1 MEKHEIKRPSAE
13 DFAGKTFDEVPL
25 SYRNMLKASL
35 ANKGEAILVDG
46 SNAEPLSEEEMRRY
60 FFAEGIMAHLA
71 VRAPFEHGSGHPG
84 GALSSFAIAHF
95 INMNMDP
102 ENDWP
107 LLISPAHESVLA
119 HGSQWLY
126 GKDGDDPRY
135 TGPHTI
141 IKKFRSPGGLSGH
154 AEAGDGDTPFGT
166 GPLGKGP
173 SYILGAA
180 IGYKMAG
187 KNGKFNVIVGDGE
200 MQEGQVFEMMRIAAH
215 RRIDNLIMHCDF
227 NDIQLHDRPSNT
239 MSCDIAAMAHSI
251 GWHVIEVQNGNDA
264 VQVSTAQKRA
274 QALLGRGKPV
284 FVCYY
289 TVMGLGVK
297 VMEDD
302 SNEKSGKL
310 VINHGAPLSKEK
322 TANALKS
329 LPDLDELIR
338 EYNPYRREL
347 KEKYFL
353 ANTVRTDTVLGFDAR
368 ALKSWGFRRAVTA
381 EKGAARK
388 DFGETH
394 ILDLMKADDRI
405 IVLHADIGGSGGFG
419 KVEKEFPANVINC
432 GVAEANMY
440 MMAAGLRQAGFL
452 PVTYTFA
459 PFAKNEGGANIRLID
474 MNLEHT
480 HCGVLHDI
488 THAGTSVGED
498 GPTHQELNYFNVP
511 YPNTEVWMPAD
522 SNQAA
527 AAAEKG
533 LEKIARER
541 KQVFVCFPRTGHE
554 QLKRKDGSIFYGEN
568 YKFDGKADAIRGAD
582 TTDDVLTVIAA
593 GIPLHEAVK
602 AADKIKEEDN
612 DTIRV
617 LNAACVRPLDASAV
631 LKAAIE
637 TGMIIVVED
646 HNIEGGLATQV
657 SDLVATYGLP
667 VRVRRV
673 GVNGYM
679 ESAPAEYLMKEA
691 GFDCE
696 SLVKAIREELI
707 VPDGRTEHGWKLA
720 LKQIWYIQSD
730 TRNRFAQ
737 SAESFIDILLSD
749 YGEADRKDIQKAWAN
764 AESVAKSYLSD

>member
-1 MEKHEIKRPSAE
+1 
-13 DFAGKTFDEVPL
+13 
-25 SYRNMLKASL
+25 
-35 ANKGEAILVDG
+35 
-46 SNAEPLSEEEMRRY
+46 
-60 FFAEGIMAHLA
+60 
-71 VRAPFEHGSGHPG
+71 
-84 GALSSFAIAHF
+84 
-95 INMNMDP
+95 
-102 ENDWP
+102 
-107 LLISPAHESVLA
+107 
-119 HGSQWLY
+119 
-126 GKDGDDPRY
+126 
-135 TGPHTI
+135 
-141 IKKFRSPGGLSGH
+141 
-154 AEAGDGDTPFGT
+154 
-166 GPLGKGP
+166 
-173 SYILGAA
+173 
-180 IGYKMAG
+180 
-187 KNGKFNVIVGDGE
+187 
-200 MQEGQVFEMMRIAAH
+200 
-215 RRIDNLIMHCDF
+215 
-227 NDIQLHDRPSNT
+227 
-239 MSCDIAAMAHSI
+239 
-251 GWHVIEVQNGNDA
+251 
-264 VQVSTAQKRA
+264 
-274 QALLGRGKPV
+274 
-284 FVCYY
+284 
-289 TVMGLGVK
+289 
-297 VMEDD
+297 
-302 SNEKSGKL
+302 
-310 VINHGAPLSKEK
+310 
-322 TANALKS
+322 
-329 LPDLDELIR
+329 
-338 EYNPYRREL
+338 
-347 KEKYFL
+347 
-353 ANTVRTDTVLGFDAR
+353 
-368 ALKSWGFRRAVTA
+368 
-381 EKGAARK
+381 
-388 DFGETH
+388 
-394 ILDLMKADDRI
+394 
-405 IVLHADIGGSGGFG
+405 
-419 KVEKEFPANVINC
+419 
-432 GVAEANMY
+432 
-440 MMAAGLRQAGFL
+440 
-452 PVTYTFA
+452 
-459 PFAKNEGGANIRLID
+459 
-474 MNLEHT
+474 
-480 HCGVLHDI
+480 
-488 THAGTSVGED
+488 
-498 GPTHQELNYFNVP
+498 
-511 YPNTEVWMPAD
+511 MPAD